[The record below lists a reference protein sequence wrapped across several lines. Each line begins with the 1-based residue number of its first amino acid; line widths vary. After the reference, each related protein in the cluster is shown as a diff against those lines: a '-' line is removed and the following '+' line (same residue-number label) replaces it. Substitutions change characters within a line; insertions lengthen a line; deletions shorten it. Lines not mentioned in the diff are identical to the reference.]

1 MDPSVTVQGAV
12 VPRLRAAVP
21 DVANRVFDRP
31 PQNVAFPYLEFGETE
46 VLTDDA
52 TCIQGVE
59 LFFTVHVWSRAIG
72 AVEARS
78 LCAAVKAALHD
89 HPLSLAGF
97 LLVDLSHRSTRILS
111 DPDGVTTHGV
121 VQFRALIEKL

>member
-1 MDPSVTVQGAV
+1 VDPSVILQGAV

-21 DVANRVFDRP
+21 QVESRVHDHV
-31 PQNVAFPYLEFGETE
+31 PQSVNYPYLSFGETE

-52 TCIQGVE
+52 TCIEGVE
-59 LFFTVHVWSRAIG
+59 IFFTVHVWSRAVG
-72 AVEARS
+72 AVEARG

-89 HPLSLAGF
+89 FALPLAGF
-97 LLVDLSHRSTRILS
+97 LLIELSHRSTRILG
-111 DPDGVTTHGV
+111 DPDGKTTHGV